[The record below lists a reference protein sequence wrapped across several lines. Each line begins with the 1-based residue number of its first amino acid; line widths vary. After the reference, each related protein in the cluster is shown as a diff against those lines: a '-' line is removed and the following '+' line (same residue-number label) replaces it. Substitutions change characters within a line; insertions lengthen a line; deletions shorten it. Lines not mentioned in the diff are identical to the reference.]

1 MSIEANKAAA
11 RRFIANLPKDV
22 IEEDRLAPDFTYW
35 TIPTG
40 IIPRDVIT
48 APGAK
53 MGKLFDGPMTITET
67 GITAEGDRVAMEARS
82 DGMLISGK
90 RYSNIYHFLFVFTPD
105 GLLREVKEHM
115 NTAHFTET
123 LGQVMMAAAAQ

>member
-11 RRFIANLPKDV
+11 RRFIANLPNDV
-22 IEEDRLAPDFTYW
+22 IEEDKLADFTYW

-53 MGKLFDGPMTITET
+53 MGRLFDGPMTITET
-67 GITAEGDRVAMEARS
+67 GITAEGDRVAMEAKS
-82 DGMLISGK
+82 DGLLVSGK
-90 RYSNIYHFLFVFTPD
+90 RYSNIYHFLFVFAPD
-105 GLLREVKEHM
+105 GRLREVKEHM

-123 LGQVMMAAAAQ
+123 LGPVMMPAQ

>member
-11 RRFIANLPKDV
+11 RRFIANLPKDI

-40 IIPRDVIT
+40 TMSRDLLT
-48 APGAK
+48 APGPK
-53 MGKLFDGPMTITET
+53 MSKLFDGPATITET
-67 GITAEGDRVAMEARS
+67 GITAEGDRVAMEAKS
-82 DGMLISGK
+82 DGLLVSGK

-123 LGQVMMAAAAQ
+123 LGPVMMADAR

>member
-11 RRFIANLPKDV
+11 RRFISNLTRDV
-22 IEEDRLAPDFTYW
+22 IEEEMLAEDFTYW

-40 IIPRDVIT
+40 IIPREVIV

-67 GITAEGDRVAMEARS
+67 GITAEGDRVAMEAKS
-82 DGMLISGK
+82 DGKLISGN
-90 RYSNIYHFLFVFTPD
+90 RYSNIYHFLFVFAPD
-105 GLLREVKEHM
+105 GRIREVKEHM

-123 LGQVMMAAAAQ
+123 LGPLMMVPAQ

>member
-11 RRFIANLPKDV
+11 RRFIANLPNDV
-22 IEEDRLAPDFTYW
+22 IEEDKLAPDFTYW

-53 MGKLFDGPMTITET
+53 MGRLFDGPMTITET
-67 GITAEGDRVAMEARS
+67 GITAEGDRVAMEAKS
-82 DGMLISGK
+82 DGLLVSGK
-90 RYSNIYHFLFVFTPD
+90 RYSNIYHFLFVFAPD
-105 GLLREVKEHM
+105 GRLREVKEHM

-123 LGQVMMAAAAQ
+123 LGPVMMPAQ

>member
-11 RRFIANLPKDV
+11 RRFIANLPRDI

-67 GITAEGDRVAMEARS
+67 GITAEGDRVAMEAKS
-82 DGMLISGK
+82 EGLLISGK
-90 RYSNIYHFLFVFTPD
+90 RYGNIYHFLFVFAPD
-105 GLLREVKEHM
+105 GRLREVKEHM

-123 LGQVMMAAAAQ
+123 LGPVMMEAAQ

>member
-11 RRFIANLPKDV
+11 RRFIANLPKDI

-40 IIPRDVIT
+40 AMPREVLT
-48 APGAK
+48 APGPQMSA
-53 MGKLFDGPMTITET
+53 LFDGPATITET
-67 GITAEGDRVAMEARS
+67 GITAEGDRVAIEAKS
-82 DGMLISGK
+82 DGLLVSGK

-115 NTAHFTET
+115 NTAHFTDT
-123 LGQVMMAAAAQ
+123 LGPVMFANAQ

>member
-11 RRFIANLPKDV
+11 RRFIANLTRDV
-22 IEEDRLAPDFTYW
+22 IDEAMLAPDFTYW
-35 TIPTG
+35 TVPTG
-40 IIPRDVIT
+40 VISREVIV

-53 MGKLFDGPMTITET
+53 MGRLFAGPMTITET
-67 GITAEGDRVAMEARS
+67 GITAEGDRVAMEAQS
-82 DGMLISGK
+82 DGELISGN
-90 RYSNIYHFLFVFTPD
+90 RYSNVYHFLFVFTRD

-123 LGQVMMAAAAQ
+123 LGPVMMAAAQ